1 MVGAV
6 RNRQPDTFDSFPA
19 GQGVIAREDI
29 RPGGDAMEEQF
40 GAGRC
45 AADGESAAQRRI
57 WPAGPMMA
65 TARQT
70 GFAVYCPAGFAVE

>member
-57 WPAGPMMA
+57 WPAGPILT
-65 TARQT
+65 TARR
-70 GFAVYCPAGFAVE
+70 VGFAVE